1 MLFNCSVCTFFDVEH
16 GTFTPIILS
25 TTGGTGR
32 GGEPMGKNG
41 EKWGKMGK
49 EFYGESILGLAIF
62 PIFPHLKKNFERRS
76 VFFKMA

>member
-1 MLFNCSVCTFFDVEH
+1 MLIQGGPKVSLHTLGLIPTLCF
-16 GTFTPIILS
+16 ILE
-25 TTGGTGR
+25 GCCFADG

-62 PIFPHLKKNFERRS
+62 PIFPHFS
-76 VFFKMA
+76 PFFSIEMK

>member
-1 MLFNCSVCTFFDVEH
+1 
-16 GTFTPIILS
+16 
-25 TTGGTGR
+25 
-32 GGEPMGKNG
+32 MGKNG

-62 PIFPHLKKNFERRS
+62 PIFPHLKKKFERRS